1 MRFFYFLFFITIIC
15 ATAQENN
22 VVSTVGLMN
31 EVIESKDFNNP
42 ETVLETLQYES
53 YENLKIAGNPDAVTG
68 AGYKKSELRRT
79 LSRTE
84 LYLSEKTSQH
94 LYDREKGKKEVIEAA
109 FVPGFEKPV
118 YPIYNIKFQTKNLYD
133 DIYYIFDQPYA
144 SPLREDAFKVYNFE
158 QLKDSIIENRPV
170 RVIAFTPTTTEV
182 NTLSGKLYIDKETS
196 GIARAQFFTQG
207 NLDIAALHEY
217 SFNRLH
223 DIWLNEYSELFIRN
237 VNTIKELELFGG
249 RFEVGMRKESEST
262 SDDQLYLILK
272 NYNSNF
278 KTNRK
283 VNFGDVG
290 ISIQVEPEA
299 LNTPRGYWLKYR
311 DKEPLTTSDLAQFM
325 RLDSIVDASN
335 IEKRLE
341 IGEKFKVGY
350 IPIGFFDVDL
360 KYLVK
365 FNEYEAFR
373 IGFGGTTNEK
383 LSENWRLGGYAAY
396 GTGDQTWKYKINL
409 GYRISEK
416 DNTWINLYK
425 VDDIQEFASAP
436 FLTDARVYS
445 LFEPR
450 LINIPTFY
458 LYKEYGVSLQQRI
471 LPALISEVS
480 LSRKR
485 ISQTTDYIFAPNGNP
500 FTNYVLSE
508 LTVAARWSPK
518 NNYLKSPSG
527 YQITSTGYPILSVQI
542 DKGFSNVV
550 ESDFDYIKFAT
561 KAAYTIERLNN
572 SKTEFLLEGH
582 YANGDVPLTHLFH
595 AYPNA
600 PTKDEILQRF
610 SVAGRNSFETM
621 FFNEFFSDRLLTFQ
635 MRHQLAPLKIASWL
649 QPEVVLTSRFAL
661 GDFNDTGDHLN
672 VNFNRLNHG
681 FTESGFEINKLFYG
695 FGLSATYRY
704 GAYHLPKFS
713 DNIALKFTFYL
724 EI

>member
-1 MRFFYFLFFITIIC
+1 MKYITLFFIIC
-15 ATAQENN
+15 LTTVSAQDKET
-22 VVSTVGLMN
+22 VSTVGLMN
-31 EVIESKDFNNP
+31 AVIKSKQFNDP
-42 ETVLETLQYES
+42 EQVLETLQFES

-79 LSRTE
+79 LRRTQV
-84 LYLSEKTSQH
+84 YLSEKVSRH
-94 LYDREKGKKEVIEAA
+94 LYDKNKGKKEVITNAY
-109 FVPGFEKPV
+109 VPGFEKPV
-118 YPIYNIKFQTKNLYD
+118 YPIYNIKFQTKNLYNQ
-133 DIYYIFDQPYA
+133 IYYIFDQPYA
-144 SPLREDAFKVYNFE
+144 SPLREDAFKIYNFE
-158 QLKDSIIENRPV
+158 QLKDSVVEYRPV
-170 RVIAFTPTTTEV
+170 HVIAFTPTTTEV
-182 NTLSGKLYIDKETS
+182 NTLSGKLYIDKETL

-207 NLDIAALHEY
+207 NLDIVAVHEFK
-217 SFNRLH
+217 FNQLH
-223 DIWLNEYSELFIRN
+223 DIWLNHYSELFIKKAN
-237 VNTIKELELFGG
+237 SIKELEIFGG
-249 RFEVGMRKESEST
+249 RFEVGMRNEDEITSEE
-262 SDDQLYLILK
+262 DLYLILK
-272 NYNSNF
+272 NYNTNL

-283 VNFGDVG
+283 VNFGDIG
-290 ISIQVEPEA
+290 ISVQVEPEA
-299 LNTPRGYWLKYR
+299 LTTPRGYWLKYR
-311 DKEPLTTSDLAQFM
+311 DKEPLTTTDLADFM
-325 RLDSIVDASN
+325 RLDSIVPASN

-350 IPIGFFDVDL
+350 IPVGFFDVDL

-485 ISQTTDYIFAPNGNP
+485 ISQTTNYTYAPNGNP

-508 LTVAARWSPK
+508 VTVAARWSPK
-518 NNYLKSPSG
+518 NSYLKSPSG
-527 YQITSTGYPILSVQI
+527 YQITSTGYPILSAQI
-542 DKGFSNVV
+542 DKGFSNVF
-550 ESDFDYIKFAT
+550 ESNFDYIKFAAKST
-561 KAAYTIERLNN
+561 YTIERLNK
-572 SKTEFLLEGH
+572 SKTEIVLEGH
-582 YANGDVPLTHLFH
+582 YALGDVPLTHLFH

-621 FFNEFFSDRLLTFQ
+621 FFNEFFSDRLITAQL
-635 MRHQLAPLKIASWL
+635 RHKLAPIKIARWL

-661 GDFNDTGDHLN
+661 GDFNNPNDHLN
-672 VNFNRLNHG
+672 INFSTLNHG

-695 FGLSATYRY
+695 FGLSASYRY

-713 DNIALKFTFYL
+713 DNVALKFTFYL